1 MDKLI
6 IIGSAPCVLIDLS
19 AIPDHARF
27 DFMLIGSGSP
37 ATLNIRHLAYHASHE
52 NDFDAIRKRRK
63 SNGLNIDFETFS
75 NNPHPGVDH
84 VFPELTAPVCPK
96 DCRPPKFGPKDPR
109 NHHHYSGSS
118 ALLGAQAA
126 LKLGYCPSPRIQE
139 DNPGGSAA
147 ERGSLCSFP
156 DWLDMDRRSAEMLSG
171 PFHERLHSRT
181 LGRANGGMAE

>member
-118 ALLGAQAA
+118 ALLGVKIA
-126 LKLGYCPSPRIQE
+126 LRLGYRKIILAGVPLNEGHYAHFQIGWTWIADLLKCCPVRSMSGFTRELLGAPTE
-139 DNPGGSAA
+139 
-147 ERGSLCSFP
+147 E
-156 DWLDMDRRSAEMLSG
+156 WLND
-171 PFHERLHSRT
+171 
-181 LGRANGGMAE
+181 